1 MNGWYEGPCGVCQP
15 GPIAFPLQAHRSGTY
30 DDGAPSS
37 DGRSDYQF
45 SRKERTSW
53 LFYLLI
59 RPQAYNPAAA
69 PEDQAH

>member
-1 MNGWYEGPCGVCQP
+1 MSDPVARRIEN
-15 GPIAFPLQAHRSGTY
+15 ALR
-30 DDGAPSS
+30 APSS